1 MDVFNAET
9 HQGNFRQLTVRVGQ
23 ATGDLMLVVG
33 IHPQVSAES
42 NLIKKQIKIF
52 NFLGTFC

>member
-42 NLIKKQIKIF
+42 NLIKNKLKF
-52 NFLGTFC
+52 